1 MTTRVRQTAA
11 MGIFTRRKN
20 TGPDAGG
27 PRDEYLPMLSVDQA
41 RELGRLVREQLA
53 ERGAEAVVEN
63 GMLRLAGPGH
73 QQLGLHNL
81 GAHAADL
88 KYADWPAL
96 VTRHL
101 DLLMGHWNR
110 PEEPVDPR
118 RLLAKLR
125 LADDLP
131 QGDEVRD
138 AREPLPGVVALLAED
153 RPDIVVEF
161 FDEGRVGIPDPWE
174 VARANLRALPAP
186 AHQVAGDEPGGDVHL
201 FATDDFFGASRLLV
215 LPDLLASIGARIPEA
230 GAFVAVPNRHLLL
243 VHLPVGPAVIG
254 AMNWMVTVAAREYPE
269 APGPVSPHLY
279 HLTPDLHAQQVSRRD
294 PDGTTAMEIRD
305 QVAEVFE
312 RLGLL
317 GDDSV

>member
-1 MTTRVRQTAA
+1 
-11 MGIFTRRKN
+11 
-20 TGPDAGG
+20 
-27 PRDEYLPMLSVDQA
+27 MLSVDQA

-53 ERGAEAVVEN
+53 ERGAEAVVED

-88 KYADWPAL
+88 KYTEWPAL
-96 VTRHL
+96 VKGHL
-101 DLLMGHWNR
+101 DLLMEHWSR

-131 QGDEVRD
+131 SENEVRD
-138 AREPLPGVVALLAED
+138 ALEPLPGVLALLAED
-153 RPDIVVEF
+153 RPDLVVEF
-161 FDEGRVGIPDPWE
+161 FSAERVGIPDPWKI
-174 VARANLRALPAP
+174 ARDNLRALPAP
-186 AHQVAGDEPGGDVHL
+186 EHQVVGDDPGGDVHV

-215 LPDLLASIGARIPEA
+215 LPDLLATIGARIPDA
-230 GAFVAVPNRHLLL
+230 GVFVAVPNRHLLL
-243 VHLPVGPAVIG
+243 VHLPVGPAVVG
-254 AMNWMVTVAAREYPE
+254 AMNWMLTVATREYPE

-279 HLTPDLHAQQVSRRD
+279 HLTADLRAQQVSRRD
-294 PDGTTAMEIRD
+294 PDGTTAMEVRD
-305 QVAEVFE
+305 QVAEAFE